1 MQNLIFRCPT
11 IIGACTLVLP
21 GCAQLQPDFGH
32 QAEASE
38 QVSRVDAHSSFP
50 AVRRINFEQVN
61 IVELVD
67 PEGRAAVM
75 FKQSWD
81 GTKDYTGERRWGVQY
96 DLVLN
101 WFRMD
106 HTASEEQKRSHRN
119 SVQDRIMSVST
130 SRCNVF
136 KTYLRRQQADVN
148 FLLGAATTAAGVLGA
163 VLPGVRASR
172 NLAATAGLFS
182 GTQAEYNSAY
192 YSNLAASVIVQG
204 IEMRQAR
211 LQKELVQT
219 RQGKSIA
226 DYSMEAAIND
236 AIVFDGSCST
246 VVGLLEAADSIKEV
260 SNPGLARA
268 AEVIASVRA
277 ANEIA
282 QADKISVLA
291 DSGSLS
297 KLLKQASPTTSP
309 LVVSAVKPK
318 DIAWK
323 SAIIDLE
330 AASHAKERIDS
341 SIDEAASR
349 VAQSFAEAQ
358 IKLKAEERSTEVK
371 TGDTAEAFAS
381 AVRLAIK
388 DLPVA
393 ACMNALVAPAKGL
406 GSAQLAAQLLPKD
419 EASRIASDQE
429 LAAARV
435 MAQAAVRRVDLL
447 VLAARGVA
455 ITGASNWAIEFSKPK
470 FTKDQLSNLSIPAT
484 PPSLK
489 TICVGPS

>member
-1 MQNLIFRCPT
+1 MQNLIFRCSS
-11 IIGACTLVLP
+11 IIGACTLVLS

-32 QAEASE
+32 QLEASE

-50 AVRRINFEQVN
+50 AVRRINFEQIN

-67 PEGRAAVM
+67 PEGRAASM
-75 FKQSWD
+75 FKHSWD
-81 GTKDYTGERRWGVQY
+81 GAEKYTSERRWGVQY

-106 HTASEEQKRSHRN
+106 RTAGEDHKRSHRN

-136 KTYLRRQQADVN
+136 KTYLRRQQTDVN
-148 FLLGAATTAAGVLGA
+148 FLLGAATTAAGALGA

-172 NLAATAGLFS
+172 NLAATAGLLS
-182 GTQAEYNSAY
+182 GTQAEYNNAY
-192 YSNLAASVIVQG
+192 YSNLAANVIVQG
-204 IEMRQAR
+204 IEMRQAK
-211 LQKELVQT
+211 LQKELIQA

-246 VVGLLEAADSIKEV
+246 VVGLIEAAESIKEV
-260 SNPGLARA
+260 SNPGLARV

-291 DSGSLS
+291 NSGSLA
-297 KLLKQASPTTSP
+297 KLLKQAAPTTSP
-309 LVVSAVKPK
+309 LVVSAVKPEDAAGK
-318 DIAWK
+318 TAV
-323 SAIIDLE
+323 SDLE
-330 AASHAKERIDS
+330 AASHAKERIDA

-349 VAQSFAEAQ
+349 VAQSFEQAQ
-358 IKLKAEERSTEVK
+358 LKLKAEERSTDVK
-371 TGDTAEAFAS
+371 ADDAARALGS

-393 ACMNALVAPAKGL
+393 ECTNALVAPAKRL

-419 EASRIASDQE
+419 DASKIAADQE

-435 MAQAAVRRVDLL
+435 TAQAAVRRVDLL
-447 VLAARGVA
+447 VRAALDA
-455 ITGASNWAIEFSKPK
+455 ASTGASNWTTEFSKPK
-470 FTKDQLSNLSIPAT
+470 LTKDQLSKLSIPAT

-489 TICVGPS
+489 TICAGAG